1 MSDQWPD
8 LYGRGWV
15 DSVVRLYQEGVWNF
29 PDVERRDGYSV
40 VLFGPHGPRYRHPP
54 SALVNHVRQMPGVS
68 SVQITFHED
77 RPPERHAMPPGGFR
91 LAIVNAWTLPAG
103 LAGREKLRAHFSNQ
117 GSGISNQNPQL

>member
-1 MSDQWPD
+1 
-8 LYGRGWV
+8 YGRGWA

-40 VLFGPHGPRYRHPP
+40 VLFGPHGSALSPPP
-54 SALVNHVRQMPGVS
+54 SDLVEQVRQMPGVS

-103 LAGREKLRAHFSNQ
+103 CAGREKLRAHFRNQ
-117 GSGISNQNPQL
+117 ESGISNHNPQL

>member
-1 MSDQWPD
+1 VEQVRKMPD
-8 LYGRGWV
+8 
-15 DSVVRLYQEGVWNF
+15 
-29 PDVERRDGYSV
+29 
-40 VLFGPHGPRYRHPP
+40 
-54 SALVNHVRQMPGVS
+54 VS

-117 GSGISNQNPQL
+117 VSGIMDQQSQSATLIT